1 MSRKNSAASRIV
13 QEIREE
19 GSAFNGFD
27 MTQAV
32 VTSVN
37 PIGIS
42 YNNTSISGGI
52 VLSGCLQTATALEK
66 AVDSEPEVSQGF
78 KDALKEL
85 ISGIKLSVGDSVVVQ
100 RVRNTFYI
108 VGKVNP

>member
-1 MSRKNSAASRIV
+1 MSRGNSAASRIV
-13 QEIREE
+13 QGMREE
-19 GSAFNGFD
+19 GSALNGFD

-42 YNNTSISGGI
+42 YNNTFISGGI
-52 VLSGCLQTATALEK
+52 VLSGCLQTATALEE
-66 AVDSEPEVSQGF
+66 AVDNEPGVSQGF

-85 ISGIKLSVGDSVVVQ
+85 ISGVKLSKGDSVVVQ
-100 RVRNTFYI
+100 RVKNTFYI

>member
-1 MSRKNSAASRIV
+1 MSRKNSAASRLV
-13 QEIREE
+13 MGMREE
-19 GSAFNGFD
+19 GRAFNGFD
-27 MTQAV
+27 MTQALV
-32 VTSVN
+32 NSVN

-42 YNNTSISGGI
+42 YNNTKISGGI
-52 VLSGCLQTATALEK
+52 VLSGCLQTVTALED

-85 ISGIKLSVGDSVVVQ
+85 ISSMKLSVGDSVVVQ
-100 RVRNTFYI
+100 RVGNIFYI

>member
-1 MSRKNSAASRIV
+1 MSRNNEAGSRFVSLMREQGAKN
-13 QEIREE
+13 
-19 GSAFNGFD
+19 NGFD

-37 PIGIS
+37 PVEIS

-52 VLSGCLQTATALEK
+52 VLSGCLQTAAALEE
-66 AVDSEPEVSQGF
+66 AVDNEPGVSQGF

-85 ISGIKLSVGDSVVVQ
+85 ISAVKLSEGDSVVVQ
-100 RVRNTFYI
+100 RVKDIFYI
-108 VGKVNP
+108 VGKVNQ